1 MNYLQTNTASQTLL
15 LSLEEGVL
23 LLPSFTDY
31 LLILQNE
38 ITLKLFAVI
47 PSVIDTNERITT
59 LSISTDVDDAVNG
72 SILITD
78 GGRYNYIIYGQ
89 NAFAAKDVRTN
100 EAGAFSFEGLQ
111 KGEYTIYVLSKDP
124 ANNGVMTRESIQAN
138 ITEDNS
144 ILEVETMNIIY

>member
-89 NAFAAKDVRTN
+89 NSN
-100 EAGAFSFEGLQ
+100 SNL
-111 KGEYTIYVLSKDP
+111 DP
-124 ANNGVMTRESIQAN
+124 ADADVVGEIKRGYIEFTTLTQYFDQPTLTIPNDIEYNG
-138 ITEDNS
+138 
-144 ILEVETMNIIY
+144 

>member
-1 MNYLQTNTASQTLL
+1 VNYLQTNTASQTLL

-23 LLPSFTDY
+23 LLPTFTDY

-59 LSISTDVDDAVNG
+59 LSISTNADDAVNG

-78 GGRYNYIIYGQ
+78 GGRYNFIIYGQ
-89 NAFAAKDVRTN
+89 NSSTN
-100 EAGAFSFEGLQ
+100 LDPTDANVV
-111 KGEYTIYVLSKDP
+111 GEIKRGYIEFTTLTQYFDQPTLTIPNDIEY
-124 ANNGVMTRESIQAN
+124 NG
-138 ITEDNS
+138 
-144 ILEVETMNIIY
+144 

>member
-23 LLPSFTDY
+23 LLPPFTYY

-38 ITLKLFAVI
+38 ITLQLFSVI
-47 PSVIDTNERITT
+47 PIVIDSNERITT
-59 LSISTDVDDAVNG
+59 LSVSTDTDDAENG

-89 NAFAAKDVRTN
+89 NSSTNLDPTAIDVV
-100 EAGAFSFEGLQ
+100 
-111 KGEYTIYVLSKDP
+111 GEIKRGYIEFNSLTTYFDQPNLTIPNDIEY
-124 ANNGVMTRESIQAN
+124 NG
-138 ITEDNS
+138 
-144 ILEVETMNIIY
+144 